1 MRVEN
6 RIKMPGSRNR
16 TARLLNGTIGL
27 LTVCLLLL
35 LPTAGWTRDSGDQ
48 WRRLSPKD
56 KENIQRNYQRWQTL
70 PPQDKQHLREEWNR
84 YQSLPPDQR
93 EQLRRRYDE
102 QRQQRPYNN
111 R

>member
-6 RIKMPGSRNR
+6 RIKMPARSNR
-16 TARLLNGTIGL
+16 AIRVLKGTLGL
-27 LTVCLLLL
+27 LAVYLLLL

-48 WRRLSPKD
+48 WGRLSPKD

-70 PPQDKQHLREEWNR
+70 PQQDKQHLREEWNR
-84 YQSLPPDQR
+84 YQSLPPDQQ

-102 QRQQRPYNN
+102 QRRQRPN